1 MNKLEFFR
9 EMIVELEKFYEALSP
24 YQYFKIPRLDGIDL
38 YGMMVPF
45 HDYGGDWISWQG
57 FSERHDLP
65 KRIQAAYQ
73 DRKARLQALRM
84 LRKWKRL
91 PGAESIDLP
100 IVERQLLE
108 DYRSSKNKHRKL
120 VEEQQKAGVLVI
132 DVMGHYDF
140 AGPFLTARIHD
151 LFRMGT
157 IYELKEN
164 GHITPFLFD
173 NIDARLTLTS
183 GFKLLSTMVY
193 GEISSDGV
201 FKCISAGHPN
211 PFIFSYEF
219 NKFVDTSF
227 IKNSMVVGM
236 PELPLSFVDRDK
248 FPEITKVREEYVL
261 NTIHLKS
268 PKDII
273 LLYTDGLSERENA
286 AGQPFAP
293 VYLEDAVRRYR
304 DLPAEEMCKKIIETA
319 EEFAQPSDDTT
330 LVVIKR
336 TG

>member
-9 EMIVELEKFYEALSP
+9 EMMVELEKFYEALLP
-24 YQYFKIPRLDGIDL
+24 YQSFAIPKLEGIEL
-38 YGMMVPF
+38 YGMTVPF
-45 HDYGGDWISWQG
+45 HDYGGDWITWQG
-57 FSERHDLP
+57 FAERHDLP
-65 KRIQAAYQ
+65 KRIAGAYDERLRRLTAWRDFQKLKRNCTAAA
-73 DRKARLQALRM
+73 DLSTL
-84 LRKWKRL
+84 
-91 PGAESIDLP
+91 ES
-100 IVERQLLE
+100 LLHR
-108 DYRSSKNKHRKL
+108 DYLSAKNKHKKL
-120 VEEQQKAGVLVI
+120 VESSQKAGVFVI

-183 GFKLLSTMVY
+183 GFKLLATMIY

-211 PFIFSYEF
+211 PYIFSYEF
-219 NKFVDTSF
+219 NRFMDTSF

-236 PELPLSFVDRDK
+236 PELPLSFVDREK
-248 FPEITKVREEYVL
+248 FPHISKVRPEYVL

-268 PKDII
+268 PKDVI
-273 LLYTDGLSERENA
+273 LLYTDGLTDRENSI
-286 AGQPFAP
+286 GEFFAP
-293 VYLEDAVRRYR
+293 DYLEQAVREYK
-304 DLPAEEMCKKIIETA
+304 DLPAEEMCRKIIAAA
-319 EEFAQPSDDTT
+319 ENFAKPSDDTT

-336 TG
+336 SR

>member
-24 YQYFKIPRLDGIDL
+24 YQNFKVPKLEGIDL
-38 YGMMVPF
+38 YGVMVPF

-57 FSERHDLP
+57 FAERHDLE
-65 KRIQAAYQ
+65 KRIRAACE
-73 DRKARLQALRM
+73 DRRTRLHALNTF
-84 LRKWKRL
+84 RKMKRL
-91 PGAESIDLP
+91 PDAQTAEITGL
-100 IVERQLLE
+100 EKQLVE
-108 DYRSSKNKHRKL
+108 DYRAAKNRHKKL
-120 VEEQQKAGVLVI
+120 IEDRNKAGVFVI

-183 GFKLLSTMVY
+183 GFKLLATMIY

-219 NKFVDTSF
+219 NRFMDTSF

-236 PELPLSFVDRDK
+236 PELPLSFVDREK
-248 FPEITKVREEYVL
+248 FPEITKVRPEYVL
-261 NTIHLKS
+261 NTITLKS
-268 PKDII
+268 PRDII
-273 LLYTDGLSERENA
+273 LLYTDGLSDRENA
-286 AGQPFAP
+286 AGETFAP
-293 VYLEDAVRRYR
+293 NYLEQVVRECK
-304 DLPAEEMCKKIIETA
+304 DLPAEEMCKRIIAAA
-319 EEFAQPSDDTT
+319 EAFANPSDDTT